1 MPGFRYFCHVDK
13 DYSFN
18 APQERARCLLP
29 LAAFLSHHH
38 PPQPSSPCPV
48 TSQVSTPSTCRSSP
62 WEISITLHP
71 ATAEDQDSQ
80 YVCFTLV
87 LQVPAQ
93 VRPRLYGNNG
103 RQGRGP
109 RVKCFGS
116 NLSLSPLSIP
126 MRCHRSLSVTPE
138 DSQMNRSTSRSGW
151 SAQGKLGIQPSL
163 VRAGGR
169 PNVCVAVSLSL
180 QDLTG
185 AEPCG

>member
-1 MPGFRYFCHVDK
+1 MPPK
-13 DYSFN
+13 
-18 APQERARCLLP
+18 ERARCLLP